1 MTPAGLLV
9 GNQHQVGKGQTDGA
23 ATYLET
29 VAQVEALNIALE
41 LIELFGGVVE
51 SQYQYRVTLFDG
63 LQCAPDNLLGSA
75 ADSA

>member
-9 GNQHQVGKGQTDGA
+9 GNQHQVGKGQTYGA
-23 ATYLET
+23 ATHLET

-51 SQYQYRVTLFDG
+51 SQYQYWVTLFDG

>member
-1 MTPAGLLV
+1 MPSAGNLA
-9 GNQHQVGKGQTDGA
+9 GNQHQIGKGQTYGA

>member
-9 GNQHQVGKGQTDGA
+9 GNQHQVGKGQADGA
-23 ATYLET
+23 ATHLET